1 MGRSFICEAKCHEEG
16 WKKLK
21 FGKCKQYFLASA
33 KKSHADAVADCKAKG
48 AILFEPKSELT
59 NTWVAELALE
69 EGISG
74 YWIGIQVKKFEGKFA
89 YQSDGKAIG
98 FHWWDRRQPNNKK
111 NNCDQDEDCVYAAN
125 GDGEW
130 QDLCCKKEHS
140 YVCEK
145 PATHCSHEEHCIPE
159 KKNLGD
165 SINVKR
171 ARMGTV
177 ETTTKAQK
185 LETVALKT
193 AMEFQK
199 EKLDSQVTSLTEQ
212 KSALDSVN
220 E

>member
-1 MGRSFICEAKCHEEG
+1 MKVNCRILFDVYKIQRILIISNIYVFLEG

-59 NTWVAELALE
+59 NTWVAKLALE
-69 EGISG
+69 CGISG
-74 YWIGIQVKKFEGKFA
+74 YWIGIADKKFEGKFA

-145 PATHCSHEEHCIPE
+145 PAS
-159 KKNLGD
+159 K
-165 SINVKR
+165 
-171 ARMGTV
+171 
-177 ETTTKAQK
+177 
-185 LETVALKT
+185 
-193 AMEFQK
+193 
-199 EKLDSQVTSLTEQ
+199 
-212 KSALDSVN
+212 
-220 E
+220 

>member
-1 MGRSFICEAKCHEEG
+1 MKVNCRILFDVYKIQRILIISNIYVFLEG

-74 YWIGIQVKKFEGKFA
+74 YWIGIQDKKFEGKFA

-111 NNCDQDEDCVYAAN
+111 NNCDQDEDCVYASN
-125 GDGEW
+125 GEGEW
-130 QDLCCKKEHS
+130 QDLCCKKEYS

-145 PATHCSHEEHCIPE
+145 PAS
-159 KKNLGD
+159 K
-165 SINVKR
+165 
-171 ARMGTV
+171 
-177 ETTTKAQK
+177 
-185 LETVALKT
+185 
-193 AMEFQK
+193 
-199 EKLDSQVTSLTEQ
+199 
-212 KSALDSVN
+212 
-220 E
+220 